1 MTYEF
6 YPRGVCARRIN
17 FDINDGIVSNVV
29 FMGGCNGNLKAIAR
43 LVEGKPAKDIADIL
57 RGNTCGGKSTS
68 CADQFSIA
76 ITQAL
81 SEADNV

>member
-6 YPRGVCARRIN
+6 STRGVCARAIR

-29 FMGGCNGNLKAIAR
+29 FIGGCNGNLKAVAR
-43 LVEGKPAKDIADIL
+43 LVEGKPAKEVADIL

-76 ITQAL
+76 ITEAL
-81 SEADNV
+81 SKADNA

>member
-6 YPRGVCARRIN
+6 SPRGVCARRIT
-17 FDINDGIVSNVV
+17 FELNDGIVSNVV
-29 FMGGCNGNLKAIAR
+29 FTGGCNGNLKAIAR
-43 LVEGKPAKDIADIL
+43 LVEGKPAREIADIL
-57 RGNTCGGKSTS
+57 KGNRCGGKTTS

-81 SEADNV
+81 EEAQNN

>member
-29 FMGGCNGNLKAIAR
+29 FMGGCNGNLKAISR
-43 LVEGKPAKDIADIL
+43 LVEGKPAVEIAGIL
-57 RGNTCGGKSTS
+57 KGNTCGGKSTS
-68 CADQFSIA
+68 CADQFAIA
-76 ITQAL
+76 ITEAL
-81 SEADNV
+81 SENNG